1 MTDKEIVVEL
11 MKKKSVK
18 NADMA
23 SVLGISPQA
32 CWNRLNSQKGKA
44 LTADTLSDMLRS
56 IGYDLVIMPRGKA
69 GRIEGAYV
77 VDNTVKPKE
86 KKAPEKVAE
95 KEMTEKA
102 E

>member
-1 MTDKEIVVEL
+1 MNEKEIVKEI
-11 MKKKSVK
+11 MKEKNVR
-18 NADMA
+18 NADLSA
-23 SVLGISPQA
+23 WLQESPQTT
-32 CWNRLNSQKGKA
+32 WRKLNGANKSLVVNG
-44 LTADTLSDMLRS
+44 LNDMLFHL
-56 IGYDLVIMPRGKA
+56 GYDLVIMPRGKA

-77 VDNTVKPKE
+77 VDNTAKPKE

>member
-1 MTDKEIVVEL
+1 MDYKEILKDIVD
-11 MKKKSVK
+11 KKDIKPA
-18 NADMA
+18 NMA
-23 SVLGISPQA
+23 AALNLSQQTL
-32 CWNRLNSQKGKA
+32 WDRLNSKSIKGITITK
-44 LTADTLSDMLRS
+44 LNEMLLYL
-56 IGYDLVIMPRGKA
+56 GYDLVIMPRGKA

-77 VDNTVKPKE
+77 VDNTAKPKE